1 MEKIF
6 INGIKAD
13 YIDYITLLNFIKNKK
28 GKVQAYYKNGV
39 TFFEVY

>member
-1 MEKIF
+1 MTNIV
-6 INGIKAD
+6 INGIIAD
-13 YIDYITLLNFIKNKK
+13 YVDYITLLNFIKNKK